1 MALTC
6 IYGGEPKPGAPAEL
20 NITSGFLCG
29 LFGATHPLCRLFDLA
44 IPTGGVTK
52 SLLGAL
58 YKSIKNLRYLVAAGR
73 ALAIGEQG
81 QVNTIDFCAEY
92 PQVEIEDITYLDVVA
107 ALAPFGGDELYRKVA
122 EITVVRLWNENCQ
135 CKAQGNK
142 NDGGDGLDPLPVPP
156 EPTPGT
162 LCYLAD
168 IQSRSFILDINRGRA
183 NVAKIIAQNPTETYT
198 VISGDYIDEERYPD
212 LLPNGRPNTFWRPF
226 MGDQTPDAN
235 NCYCFQV
242 VSHSILY
249 RWDGDVRLDGVPV
262 HDNVYGIPDQERRLI
277 WCEPPT
283 PPEIPDPV
291 PVDDSPFLTDF
302 CDIFPETQQCIQCA
316 PPEHQEVD
324 VPFNTACDQSGTI
337 TWGIDVVP

>member
-92 PQVEIEDITYLDVVA
+92 PQVEIEDISYLDVVA

-135 CKAQGNK
+135 CKAKGNQAGDGDPGQPIPELPLPDPSDICSTVFAAV
-142 NDGGDGLDPLPVPP
+142 NQQIQIANASRSTVLGALARDGGS
-156 EPTPGT
+156 
-162 LCYLAD
+162 YD
-168 IQSRSFILDINRGRA
+168 IQVYDQGA
-183 NVAKIIAQNPTETYT
+183 DT
-198 VISGDYIDEERYPD
+198 PD
-212 LLPNGRPNTFWRPF
+212 LT
-226 MGDQTPDAN
+226 
-235 NCYCFQV
+235 
-242 VSHSILY
+242 
-249 RWDGDVRLDGVPV
+249 DGVPTFPIWGV
-262 HDNVYGIPDQERRLI
+262 PLPQPDSNGCICVYRRIKYCRIINFNGRLYTEDNVEIPPENWGWSLAFKTLK
-277 WCEPPT
+277 WCAPPT